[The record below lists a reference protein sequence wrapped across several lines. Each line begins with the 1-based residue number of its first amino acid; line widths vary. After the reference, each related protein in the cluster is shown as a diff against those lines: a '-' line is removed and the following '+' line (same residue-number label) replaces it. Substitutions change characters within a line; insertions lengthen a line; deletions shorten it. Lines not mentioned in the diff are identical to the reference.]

1 MEDMNTP
8 INAYF
13 LPNALNA
20 PIELC
25 PVLRPSAV
33 SKSSSAIPM
42 VNTNT
47 RYMNKNVPP
56 PYFAARYGKRHMLP
70 RPTAEAAAASTN
82 ASLFDQAARVS
93 DCAIGIP

>member
-1 MEDMNTP
+1 
-8 INAYF
+8 
-13 LPNALNA
+13 
-20 PIELC
+20 
-25 PVLRPSAV
+25 
-33 SKSSSAIPM
+33 M